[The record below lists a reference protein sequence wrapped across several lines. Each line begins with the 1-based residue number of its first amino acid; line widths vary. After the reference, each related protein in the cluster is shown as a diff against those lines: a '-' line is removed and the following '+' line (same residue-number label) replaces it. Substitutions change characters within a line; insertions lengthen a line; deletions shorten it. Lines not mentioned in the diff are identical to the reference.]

1 MMSFSMPSQM
11 SCPESFY
18 GWNPK
23 QPSENPLCT
32 SDSKSLPKC
41 LAATQK
47 HSQKEFLFRNFYFF
61 NIQEFFAQGKISV
74 KCDSVL
80 NIWKTATQEWF
91 AIILPCVC

>member
-18 GWNPK
+18 SWNPK

-47 HSQKEFLFRNFYFF
+47 HSQMAD
-61 NIQEFFAQGKISV
+61 IQEFFAQGKISV